1 MKRALWYVLFL
12 GIVMLF
18 GLSARAHH
26 GSGISYD
33 LSKRVTLKG
42 TVTEF
47 VWRNPHCQTYMDVK
61 DDKGNVTNWAFEMN
75 SPGVLS
81 KRGWNWHTLKPGD
94 QVTITAAPSKVE
106 GTPVAIAGKMVLAD
120 GRVLYG
126 QIDVPREQGGG
137 GPE

>member
-1 MKRALWYVLFL
+1 MKGKLVTFVVSL
-12 GIVMLF
+12 GITL
-18 GLSARAHH
+18 LSGGSLLAHH
-26 GSGISYD
+26 GSGVSYD
-33 LSKRVTLKG
+33 MSKRITLKG

-47 VWRNPHCQTYMDVK
+47 VWRNPHCQTYMDIK
-61 DDKGNVTNWAFEMN
+61 DDKGNVTSWAFEMN

-94 QVTITAAPSKVE
+94 EVTITGAPSKVG

-126 QIDVPREQGGG
+126 QIDLPREPG
-137 GPE
+137 GPAE